1 MAKTTELKTVCNEYV
16 IFTWPATI
24 VRAANV
30 AKAANKPLI
39 IITGE
44 KELFAEQEK
53 NEKSKF
59 KIRTI
64 KPCKCGFFG
73 NQQRRCSCEVP
84 QIQAFWRKITL
95 ASNAVYAELTG
106 SLWRHFEFRKINE
119 MALMILKNAYSELG
133 LSGADVISTV
143 EIAAA
148 IGKME
153 NKKEI
158 LAEHMAEAI
167 SYRRRQQ
174 D

>member
-1 MAKTTELKTVCNEYV
+1 MKKTTDLKTLCNEYLT
-16 IFTWPATI
+16 FTWPATI

-30 AKAANKPLI
+30 AKAANKPLV

-44 KELFAEQEK
+44 KELFSDYEK
-53 NEKSKF
+53 DEKSKF

-64 KPCKCGFFG
+64 KPCKCGWFG
-73 NQQRRCSCEVP
+73 NPQRRCTCEVP
-84 QIQAFWRKITL
+84 QIKAYLRKIAW

-106 SLWRHFEFRKINE
+106 SLWRYFQFKNINE
-119 MALMILKNAYSELG
+119 MAVMILKQAYLEFG
-133 LSGADVISTV
+133 ISGSDVVATV

-148 IGKME
+148 IAKME

-158 LAEHMAEAI
+158 MAEHMAEAI